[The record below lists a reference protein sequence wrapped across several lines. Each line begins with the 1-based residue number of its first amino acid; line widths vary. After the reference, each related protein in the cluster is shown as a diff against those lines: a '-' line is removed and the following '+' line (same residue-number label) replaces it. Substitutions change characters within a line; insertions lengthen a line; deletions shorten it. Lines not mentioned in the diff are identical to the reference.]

1 MNDTKKDVLTEKVM
15 KLKKRTHTTKDFL
28 TDLFILGVALGLF
41 VGLPIAVIKHDD
53 SKDHKNVVV
62 KVKEK
67 TTNNAAEILLRDIE
81 TGAEHGFT
89 EIYDT
94 RHLGQYLYSG
104 DTVSIRASASEY
116 NKRSVLDSKMA
127 RLEYSPDSLRARQ
140 EREALAKY
148 KSNFA
153 KQR

>member
-1 MNDTKKDVLTEKVM
+1 MNDK
-15 KLKKRTHTTKDFL
+15 TTKEFL
-28 TDLFILGVALGLF
+28 IDLFILGVALGLF
-41 VGLPIAVIKHDD
+41 VGLPIAVMIHDD

-62 KVKEK
+62 NVKG
-67 TTNNAAEILLRDIE
+67 TNSAAEIILRDIE